1 MNMKNN
7 IHPIPGSPSPASL
20 QGGKGETIPAP
31 HNGRGLMARLKGA
44 SCLFA
49 LLSLSLSLVS
59 CIDEDLSRCG
69 VNYSVDYV
77 VHQQTDLQ
85 AEVAAVLSSPQ
96 EQEAAEA
103 VETALGGVFTDLAHD
118 LDLSFYA
125 NHDLA
130 YHERNI
136 IDASSASFTFYLQ
149 QADYRHLTLANVTD
163 EPVVTLEGTNS
174 DLSLS
179 VSSMAGDTLP
189 THSRPL
195 FSSRLDM
202 PLEGREASFRS
213 DLYMLNSAVAVVLAE
228 PAGKQAAV
236 SGCVSG
242 MASSFAVND
251 SVYAY
256 SPQAVTRMEQT
267 RPQGYRV
274 LYATTLPSPDN
285 APGNPDDGIWQ
296 VKVYVTIDGKITEN
310 VLHVGEPLSAGK
322 VKVIKGVIKDD
333 GSVSTES
340 PEVGVS
346 VTLDWKP
353 GGDHDVEM

>member
-1 MNMKNN
+1 
-7 IHPIPGSPSPASL
+7 
-20 QGGKGETIPAP
+20 
-31 HNGRGLMARLKGA
+31 MARLKGA

-49 LLSLSLSLVS
+49 FLSLSLVS

-103 VETALGGVFTDLAHD
+103 VETALGGMFTDLAHD

-125 NHDLA
+125 NHNQA

-163 EPVVTLEGTNS
+163 EPAVTLEGTDS

-179 VSSMAGDTLP
+179 VSSMAGDTLSS
-189 THSRPL
+189 HSRPL
-195 FSSRLDM
+195 FSSRTDM
-202 PLEGREASFRS
+202 PLEGRETSFRS

-228 PAGKQAAV
+228 PEGKQAAV

-296 VKVYVTIDGKITEN
+296 VKIYVTIDGKITEN
-310 VLHVGEPLSAGK
+310 VLHVGEPLPAGK
-322 VKVIKGVIKDD
+322 VKIIKGVIKDD

>member
-1 MNMKNN
+1 MNMKKN
-7 IHPIPGSPSPASL
+7 IHPITGSPSSSPL
-20 QGGKGETIPAP
+20 QGGKGKTIPAP
-31 HNGRGLMARLKGA
+31 RNGRGLMARLKGA

-49 LLSLSLSLVS
+49 LLPLSLSLAS

-85 AEVAAVLSSPQ
+85 AEVAAVLSSPR

-125 NHDLA
+125 NHNLA

-163 EPVVTLEGTNS
+163 DPVVTLEGTDS
-174 DLSLS
+174 DLS
-179 VSSMAGDTLP
+179 
-189 THSRPL
+189 
-195 FSSRLDM
+195 DM

-256 SPQAVTRMEQT
+256 SPQAVTRMEQA
-267 RPQGYRV
+267 RPRGYRV

-285 APGNPDDGIWQ
+285 VPGNPDDGIWQ

-322 VKVIKGVIKDD
+322 VKIIKGVIKDD

>member
-1 MNMKNN
+1 MIMKKTVY
-7 IHPIPGSPSPASL
+7 PIPGSLPPLSPC
-20 QGGKGETIPAP
+20 
-31 HNGRGLMARLKGA
+31 GRMAKPILTLRARRKLVARLKRA

-49 LLSLSLSLVS
+49 FLPLSFSLVS

-69 VNYSVDYV
+69 VNYTIHYV
-77 VHQQTDLQ
+77 VHQQTDLR

-118 LDLSFYA
+118 LDLSFYDA
-125 NHDLA
+125 HQLS

-149 QADYRHLTLANVTD
+149 QADYRHLTLANVID
-163 EPVVTLEGTNS
+163 ETAVTLEGTAS

-179 VSSMAGDTLP
+179 VSAMASDTLSS
-189 THSRPL
+189 HSRPL
-195 FSSRLDM
+195 FSSRTDM
-202 PLEGREASFRS
+202 PLEGRETSFRS
-213 DLYMLNSAVAVVLAE
+213 HLYMLNSAVAVALADGS
-228 PAGKQAAV
+228 GKSPSV
-236 SGCVSG
+236 RGCVSG
-242 MASSFAVND
+242 MASSFMVND

-256 SPQAVTRMEQT
+256 SPLAVTRMEQT
-267 RPQGYRV
+267 QPQGYHV

-296 VKVYVTIDGKITEN
+296 VKVYVTIDDKVTEN
-310 VLHVGEPLSAGK
+310 VLHVGEPLRAGS
-322 VKVIKGVIKDD
+322 VKIIKGVIKDD
-333 GSVSTES
+333 GSISTES

-353 GGDHDVEM
+353 GGDHDVEI

>member
-1 MNMKNN
+1 
-7 IHPIPGSPSPASL
+7 
-20 QGGKGETIPAP
+20 
-31 HNGRGLMARLKGA
+31 MARLKGA

-49 LLSLSLSLVS
+49 FLSLSLAS

-69 VNYSVDYV
+69 VNYSVHYV

-103 VETALGGVFTDLAHD
+103 VETALGGVFTNLAHD

-125 NHDLA
+125 NHAQA

-163 EPVVTLEGTNS
+163 EPVVTLEGTDS

-179 VSSMAGDTLP
+179 VSSMAGDTLSS
-189 THSRPL
+189 HSRPL
-195 FSSRLDM
+195 FSSRTDM
-202 PLEGREASFRS
+202 PLEGRETSFRS
-213 DLYMLNSAVAVVLAE
+213 DLYMLNSAVGVVLAE
-228 PAGKQAAV
+228 PAGKQIAV

-267 RPQGYRV
+267 QPQGYRM

-296 VKVYVTIDGKITEN
+296 VKIYVTIDGKVTEN
-310 VLHVGEPLSAGK
+310 VLHVGEPLPAGK
-322 VKVIKGVIKDD
+322 VKIIKGVIKDD

>member
-1 MNMKNN
+1 MNMKKN
-7 IHPIPGSPSPASL
+7 IHPIPGSPLPASF
-20 QGGKGETIPAP
+20 QRGKGKTIPAP
-31 HNGRGLMARLKGA
+31 RNGRGLMARLKGA

-49 LLSLSLSLVS
+49 FLSLSLVS

-103 VETALGGVFTDLAHD
+103 VETALGGVFTNLAHD

-125 NHDLA
+125 NHNQA

-163 EPVVTLEGTNS
+163 EPAVTLEGTDS

-195 FSSRLDM
+195 FSGRLDM

-228 PAGKQAAV
+228 PAGKQIAV

-267 RPQGYRV
+267 QPQGYRM

-285 APGNPDDGIWQ
+285 AQGNPDDGIWQ
-296 VKVYVTIDGKITEN
+296 VKVYVTMDGKITEN
-310 VLHVGEPLSAGK
+310 VLHVGEPLPAGK
-322 VKVIKGVIKDD
+322 VKIIKGVIKDD

>member
-1 MNMKNN
+1 MKKT
-7 IHPIPGSPSPASL
+7 IHPIPGSPLPSSL

-31 HNGRGLMARLKGA
+31 RNGRGLMARLKGA

-49 LLSLSLSLVS
+49 FLSLSLVS

-125 NHDLA
+125 NHNQA

-149 QADYRHLTLANVTD
+149 QADYRHLTLANVID
-163 EPVVTLEGTNS
+163 ETAVTLTGRES

-179 VSSMAGDTLP
+179 VNTMADDTLS

-195 FSSRLDM
+195 FSGRTDM

-228 PAGKQAAV
+228 PEGKQAAV

-296 VKVYVTIDGKITEN
+296 VKVYVTMDGKITEN
-310 VLHVGEPLSAGK
+310 VLHVGEPLPAGK
-322 VKVIKGVIKDD
+322 VKIIKGVIKDD

>member
-1 MNMKNN
+1 MNMKKN
-7 IHPIPGSPSPASL
+7 IHPIPGSPSPVSF
-20 QGGKGETIPAP
+20 QGGKAKTIPAP
-31 HNGRGLMARLKGA
+31 GNGRGLMARLKGA

-77 VHQQTDLQ
+77 VHQQTDLR

-118 LDLSFYA
+118 LALSFYTGH
-125 NHDLA
+125 NLA

-163 EPVVTLEGTNS
+163 EPVVSTSGTNS

-179 VSSMAGDTLP
+179 VSSMAGDTLS

-195 FSSRLDM
+195 FSSRTDM

-213 DLYMLNSAVAVVLAE
+213 DLYMLNSAVAVVLADGS
-228 PAGKQAAV
+228 GKSPSV
-236 SGCVSG
+236 RGCVSG
-242 MASSFAVND
+242 MASSFMVND

-256 SPQAVTRMEQT
+256 SPLAVTRMEQT
-267 RPQGYRV
+267 QPRGYHV

-296 VKVYVTIDGKITEN
+296 VKVYVTIDGKVTES
-310 VLHVGEPLSAGK
+310 VLHVGEPLRAGT
-322 VKVIKGVIKDD
+322 VEIIKGVIKED

-353 GGDHDVEM
+353 GGDHDVEI

>member
-7 IHPIPGSPSPASL
+7 IHPIPGSPLPSSL

-31 HNGRGLMARLKGA
+31 RNGRGLMARLKGA

-49 LLSLSLSLVS
+49 FLSLSLAS

-69 VNYSVDYV
+69 VNYSVHYV

-125 NHDLA
+125 NHNQA

-163 EPVVTLEGTNS
+163 EPAVTLEGTDS

-179 VSSMAGDTLP
+179 VSSMAGDTLSS
-189 THSRPL
+189 HSRPL
-195 FSSRLDM
+195 FSSRTDM

-228 PAGKQAAV
+228 PAGKQIAV

-267 RPQGYRV
+267 QPQGYRV

-310 VLHVGEPLSAGK
+310 VLHVGDPLSAGK
-322 VKVIKGVIKDD
+322 VKIIKGVIKDD

-353 GGDHDVEM
+353 GGDHDVEI

>member
-1 MNMKNN
+1 MNMKKT
-7 IHPIPGSPSPASL
+7 IHPIPGSPLPSSL

-31 HNGRGLMARLKGA
+31 RNGRGLMARLKGA

-49 LLSLSLSLVS
+49 FLSLSLVS

-103 VETALGGVFTDLAHD
+103 VETALGGMFTDLAHD

-125 NHDLA
+125 NHNQA

-163 EPVVTLEGTNS
+163 EPAVTLEGTDS

-179 VSSMAGDTLP
+179 VSSMAGDTLSS
-189 THSRPL
+189 HSRPL
-195 FSSRLDM
+195 FSSRTDM
-202 PLEGREASFRS
+202 PLEGRETSFRS

-228 PAGKQAAV
+228 PEGKQAAV

-296 VKVYVTIDGKITEN
+296 VKIYVTIDGKITEN
-310 VLHVGEPLSAGK
+310 VLHVGEPLPAGK
-322 VKVIKGVIKDD
+322 VKIIKGVIKDD

>member
-1 MNMKNN
+1 
-7 IHPIPGSPSPASL
+7 
-20 QGGKGETIPAP
+20 
-31 HNGRGLMARLKGA
+31 MARLKGA

-49 LLSLSLSLVS
+49 FLSLSLSLAS

-125 NHDLA
+125 NHNQA

-163 EPVVTLEGTNS
+163 EPVVTLEGTDS

-179 VSSMAGDTLP
+179 VSSMAGDTLSS
-189 THSRPL
+189 HSRPL
-195 FSSRLDM
+195 FSGRLDM

-267 RPQGYRV
+267 QPQGYRV

-296 VKVYVTIDGKITEN
+296 VKVYVTIDGKVTES
-310 VLHVGEPLSAGK
+310 VLHVGEPLRAGT
-322 VKVIKGVIKDD
+322 VEIIKGVIKED

-353 GGDHDVEM
+353 GGDHDVEI

>member
-1 MNMKNN
+1 
-7 IHPIPGSPSPASL
+7 
-20 QGGKGETIPAP
+20 
-31 HNGRGLMARLKGA
+31 MARLKGA

-49 LLSLSLSLVS
+49 FLSLSLVS

-103 VETALGGVFTDLAHD
+103 VETALGGMFTDLAHD

-125 NHDLA
+125 NHNQA

-136 IDASSASFTFYLQ
+136 IDASSGSFTFYLQ

-163 EPVVTLEGTNS
+163 GPAVTLEGTDS

-179 VSSMAGDTLP
+179 VSSMTGDTLSS
-189 THSRPL
+189 HSRPL

-228 PAGKQAAV
+228 PAGKQIAV

-296 VKVYVTIDGKITEN
+296 VKVYVTIDGKVTEN

-322 VKVIKGVIKDD
+322 VKIIKGVIKDD

>member
-1 MNMKNN
+1 
-7 IHPIPGSPSPASL
+7 
-20 QGGKGETIPAP
+20 
-31 HNGRGLMARLKGA
+31 
-44 SCLFA
+44 
-49 LLSLSLSLVS
+49 
-59 CIDEDLSRCG
+59 
-69 VNYSVDYV
+69 
-77 VHQQTDLQ
+77 
-85 AEVAAVLSSPQ
+85 
-96 EQEAAEA
+96 
-103 VETALGGVFTDLAHD
+103 
-118 LDLSFYA
+118 
-125 NHDLA
+125 
-130 YHERNI
+130 
-136 IDASSASFTFYLQ
+136 
-149 QADYRHLTLANVTD
+149 
-163 EPVVTLEGTNS
+163 
-174 DLSLS
+174 
-179 VSSMAGDTLP
+179 
-189 THSRPL
+189 
-195 FSSRLDM
+195 
-202 PLEGREASFRS
+202 
-213 DLYMLNSAVAVVLAE
+213 MLNSAVAVVLAE
-228 PAGKQAAV
+228 PEGKQAVV

-322 VKVIKGVIKDD
+322 VKIIKGVIKDDGSVSTESPEVGGVIKDD

>member
-1 MNMKNN
+1 MNMKKN
-7 IHPIPGSPSPASL
+7 IHPIPGSPSPASF
-20 QGGKGETIPAP
+20 QGGKAKTIPAP
-31 HNGRGLMARLKGA
+31 GNGRGLMARLKGA

-85 AEVAAVLSSPQ
+85 AEVASVLSSPQ

-125 NHDLA
+125 NHAQA

-149 QADYRHLTLANVTD
+149 QADYRHLTLANVID
-163 EPVVTLEGTNS
+163 ETAVTLTGRES

-179 VSSMAGDTLP
+179 VNTMADDTLS

-195 FSSRLDM
+195 FSGRTDM

-228 PAGKQAAV
+228 PEGKQAVV

-296 VKVYVTIDGKITEN
+296 VKIYVTMDGKITEN

-322 VKVIKGVIKDD
+322 VKIIKGVIKDD